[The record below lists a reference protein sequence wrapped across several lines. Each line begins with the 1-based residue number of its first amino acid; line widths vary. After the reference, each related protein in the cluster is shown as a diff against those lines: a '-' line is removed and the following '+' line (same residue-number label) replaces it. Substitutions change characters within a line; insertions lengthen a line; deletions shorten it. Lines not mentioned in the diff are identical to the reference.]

1 MRGGRGV
8 EWRGEDRRGAAGKG
22 EKRRGDERGNPWPSQ
37 RPGNAK
43 NYNSARVIPSQGHRG
58 LGPRLVTAYNR
69 RSVKAC
75 LLIYAK

>member
-1 MRGGRGV
+1 MER
-8 EWRGEDRRGAAGKG
+8 EWRGEDRKGGEEMRKG
-22 EKRRGDERGNPWPSQ
+22 EKRRGDERGNPWPSK

-43 NYNSARVIPSQGHRG
+43 NYNWGTVIPSQGHHG

-69 RSVKAC
+69 RSVMVC